1 VVPLKQKIKKKS
13 FMVMRKI
20 EETSFSYNCLTQK
33 NRRKK
38 RECKK
43 KELQRIKKRR
53 LRWYEIGI

>member
-1 VVPLKQKIKKKS
+1 
-13 FMVMRKI
+13 MVMRKI

-43 KELQRIKKRR
+43 KGTTKNKEKKTKMV
-53 LRWYEIGI
+53 

>member
-1 VVPLKQKIKKKS
+1 MKQKIKKKS

-20 EETSFSYNCLTQK
+20 EETSFSYSCLRQK

-38 RECKK
+38 KGSAKK